1 MAHLVPNPP
10 PRDYH
15 VPKLTHF
22 TVSSRLGVATVLAW
36 GLPAD
41 ATDAQYAVGPSTG
54 DGMAYWTE
62 SSISDGPYPNLKK
75 FTVKGLSRR
84 DQIAIFVKG
93 GTSAEPKW
101 VRFSEFVTI
110 DEIPSDHWAERL
122 RRGELPSYK
131 GNRNVQFY
139 PFGSLQRQTPLSEA
153 DWMAGVTKALDTMCE
168 VKVGAALMALINNP
182 VIIYPWISSHK
193 NANAAVRFT
202 AQDWSG
208 NNPGESADEVI
219 FHELAHVVEN
229 RQTPYVDLQGF
240 KFSETDFL
248 SVNATN
254 VYSCLRGR
262 GLRKDHRNIDD
273 NYLPE
278 KYFKDPKSHYDDFKA
293 NYVIAKANSI
303 NICSILAR
311 NSKLWNPF
319 IFS

>member
-15 VPKLTHF
+15 VPRLTHF
-22 TVSSRLGVATVLAW
+22 TVASRLGVATVLAW

-41 ATDAQYAVGPSTG
+41 ATDAQYAVGPSTS

-62 SSISDGPYPNLKK
+62 SSIANGPYPNLKK
-75 FTVKGLSRR
+75 FTVKGLSKN
-84 DQIAIFVKG
+84 DQIALFIKG
-93 GTSAEPKW
+93 GTPNEPKW
-101 VRFSEFVTI
+101 VRFSEFVKI
-110 DEIPSDHWAERL
+110 DAISSDHWAERQRL
-122 RRGELPSYK
+122 GRLDSYK
-131 GNRNVQFY
+131 GNSYIQFY
-139 PFGSLQRQTPLSEA
+139 PFGSLQRQTPLSEDA
-153 DWMAGVTKALDTMCE
+153 WQAGVIEALDKMS
-168 VKVGAALMALINNP
+168 KVIVGGGLLALIDKP
-182 VIIYPWISSHK
+182 VIIYPWIPSHK
-193 NANAAVRFT
+193 NANSAVRFT
-202 AQDWSG
+202 AQDWTG
-208 NNPGESADEVI
+208 DNPGESADEVI

-262 GLRKDHRNIDD
+262 GLRKDHRDIND

-278 KYFKDPKSHYDDFKA
+278 KYFKAPKLHYDDFKA

-303 NICSILAR
+303 NLYSILAR